1 MVLTHLC
8 HLENGDNTVPKLTAT
23 LRQRNYFILSVKPA
37 SFPQRSVSTCEPTE
51 HQTPEGIHLNS
62 TPRARHAVTFFLIVS
77 PRMQQSVRGIS
88 AAMLAG
94 NDSDMQG
101 IHPVMYLL

>member
-1 MVLTHLC
+1 MRVSHDCNVAGPSRLGVLADLHIDMNL
-8 HLENGDNTVPKLTAT
+8 A
-23 LRQRNYFILSVKPA
+23 QF
-37 SFPQRSVSTCEPTE
+37 
-51 HQTPEGIHLNS
+51 
-62 TPRARHAVTFFLIVS
+62 FFLILS
-77 PRMQQSVRGIS
+77 PRMQQSVRGHS

>member
-1 MVLTHLC
+1 MQQRLSSPACGSLVPLSVLSPVL
-8 HLENGDNTVPKLTAT
+8 LFFFSFFF
-23 LRQRNYFILSVKPA
+23 YFIL
-37 SFPQRSVSTCEPTE
+37 
-51 HQTPEGIHLNS
+51 
-62 TPRARHAVTFFLIVS
+62 S
-77 PRMQQSVRGIS
+77 PRMQQSVWGHS